1 MAAKHIWHCE
11 GCHDWLSVLH
21 LCCTC
26 DMSLLLPASG
36 CCCHAHT
43 RSFLCMIAS
52 HTYQVSRRYA
62 DQHILCYAGIT
73 EAQAAASGE
82 GTTPFP
88 AVPTYATINNKCPE
102 CSHCD
107 IDYYVGYTQTKNGR
121 YTITWD
127 YIDCGTALSLYNA
140 QVGGSRKLLRSSS
153 LILDGPRTPLA

>member
-1 MAAKHIWHCE
+1 MLVATSKW
-11 GCHDWLSVLH
+11 
-21 LCCTC
+21 
-26 DMSLLLPASG
+26 LLLP
-36 CCCHAHT
+36 CTYHLVL
-43 RSFLCMIAS
+43 FVCMIAS

-62 DQHILCYAGIT
+62 DQPILCYAGIT
-73 EAQAAASGE
+73 EAEAAASGE